1 MSVRNGIALLLA
13 LSTLSLLVGC
23 GSGSPTAVAPPTGGF
38 STTNLSGTYV
48 FSVSGVD
55 SAGNFFTAAG
65 SLTAN
70 GSSSSPQITAGTLD
84 LNDPENGGD
93 FPGLTVG
100 SGPYSVTPDGRGT
113 ASLST
118 SQGTIKLDFVLTSS
132 SHGLVTRF
140 DNGGTGS
147 GTLDLQT
154 TITQSQLAGSYAF
167 TLAGVDTTDTT
178 AYATAG
184 AFTLD
189 QNGNVI
195 TGVQD
200 FNDGGFTYTALP
212 VSGSVVLGT
221 GSAPGTATL
230 TTETF
235 GTLTFDVYAIDNTH
249 LKFVETDIAPAL
261 SGDVFTQTGASI
273 PTGPMV
279 FTVAGLDSS
288 GTVAAGGLMTSDG
301 TGNFTGGLEDV
312 NDDGDLSPAQLLFTG
327 TAAAGGSIGG
337 RVIVNLSGFDPAIQY
352 VIYPSSGGVLMLE
365 TDGLAITTGA
375 AFAQTST
382 SISASQGYGL
392 NLTGTNIADGVEV
405 DDIAEFS
412 TTSSGIS
419 GIIDENYEPSGATN
433 SDRTLTGTYT
443 PDSPATGRGSIVVPS
458 VNTLNGVL
466 DLEYYVVSS
475 STILVVEG
483 DNTQVATGSFGLQNA
498 PSGGAALLHVA
509 ASRPGAR
516 LHGALRKQK

>member
-1 MSVRNGIALLLA
+1 
-13 LSTLSLLVGC
+13 
-23 GSGSPTAVAPPTGGF
+23 
-38 STTNLSGTYV
+38 
-48 FSVSGVD
+48 
-55 SAGNFFTAAG
+55 
-65 SLTAN
+65 
-70 GSSSSPQITAGTLD
+70 
-84 LNDPENGGD
+84 
-93 FPGLTVG
+93 
-100 SGPYSVTPDGRGT
+100 
-113 ASLST
+113 
-118 SQGTIKLDFVLTSS
+118 
-132 SHGLVTRF
+132 
-140 DNGGTGS
+140 
-147 GTLDLQT
+147 
-154 TITQSQLAGSYAF
+154 
-167 TLAGVDTTDTT
+167 
-178 AYATAG
+178 
-184 AFTLD
+184 
-189 QNGNVI
+189 
-195 TGVQD
+195 
-200 FNDGGFTYTALP
+200 
-212 VSGSVVLGT
+212 
-221 GSAPGTATL
+221 
-230 TTETF
+230 
-235 GTLTFDVYAIDNTH
+235 
-249 LKFVETDIAPAL
+249 
-261 SGDVFTQTGASI
+261 
-273 PTGPMV
+273 
-279 FTVAGLDSS
+279 
-288 GTVAAGGLMTSDG
+288 MTSDG

-312 NDDGDLSPAQLLFTG
+312 NDDGNLSPAQLLFTG